1 MLLNNSMSINIGE
14 NTFYEKINVY
24 KFDYIIKNY
33 GIFKDIIDEQEKD
46 MRRLDKNY
54 NVLAVLMKIK
64 KNIFIPNELRDTE
77 FGYIKITYRKG
88 KNSNGKGRW
97 YADGGIGLQSL
108 CVCIRHTICK
118 NIWED
123 SDQVNCH
130 PTICKWKMIQH
141 SLKTPLLDKYL
152 EQREIFL
159 QQIMEEEKC
168 TRDTAKTL
176 VIATINGAKYKTKK
190 LKIYLKNLN
199 QI

>member
-77 FGYIKITYRKG
+77 FGYIKITNRK
-88 KNSNGKGRW
+88 R
-97 YADGGIGLQSL
+97 
-108 CVCIRHTICK
+108 
-118 NIWED
+118 
-123 SDQVNCH
+123 
-130 PTICKWKMIQH
+130 
-141 SLKTPLLDKYL
+141 
-152 EQREIFL
+152 
-159 QQIMEEEKC
+159 
-168 TRDTAKTL
+168 
-176 VIATINGAKYKTKK
+176 
-190 LKIYLKNLN
+190 
-199 QI
+199 